1 MARVVKKPHVWDERR
16 TQNTEHGTPRSLRS
30 VFRVPCSVFVLLTLL
45 ATFPLLAAPVPS
57 IENLSASAGN
67 GKVSVRFSMAGAFVN
82 GEMVEALQSGL
93 PTSFTYIVEIF
104 RDRPNWFDDGIA
116 RARIEVICT
125 FNSVT
130 REYLLNYRRDD
141 RLVRSET
148 FSDLAALERSMTS
161 VEETDLFEIGKRKP
175 YKLKV
180 RVRANLMRGWLMYV
194 IPWEV
199 STRWRETRVRVVAE
213 GGAQSAEGRGNAA
226 NGGPRFFFCALRSA
240 LCALAIP

>member
-1 MARVVKKPHVWDERR
+1 VVKKPHV
-16 TQNTEHGTPRSLRS
+16 RSLS
-30 VFRVPCSVFVLLTLL
+30 LALLSLF
-45 ATFPLLAAPVPS
+45 AAAALAAAPS
-57 IENLSASAGN
+57 AAIENLAATAAN
-67 GKVSVRFSMAGAFVN
+67 GRVSVRFTLAGAFAD
-82 GEMVEALQSGL
+82 GEMIEALQSGL

-148 FSDLAALERSMTS
+148 FSDLAALERAMTT
-161 VEETDLFEIGKRKP
+161 VDELDLFDIGGRRP

-180 RVRANLMRGWLMYV
+180 RAKADLMRGWVMYV

-199 STRWRETRVRVVAE
+199 STRWRESRVREAT
-213 GGAQSAEGRGNAA
+213 
-226 NGGPRFFFCALRSA
+226 P
-240 LCALAIP
+240 